1 MALLGLLGRLRKVGH
16 FELGAAYVHH
26 GTAGISPEQKEF
38 RHQADVLCEA
48 FCQKHEIP
56 FYRSERP
63 TEVLKN
69 EADLR
74 RFRYGQLRQLKQNFN
89 YDLIVTAHH
98 RDDVLETQVLR
109 LMRGVGKEGLRAIQL
124 LSKDLCRPALFFSKK
139 DLEKYAT
146 EQKILY
152 LHDPSNADTHYLR
165 NWVRVWLAAMEE
177 KQPGVLNSFARS
189 LENVSERKTR
199 PLPKELWIE
208 EGISR
213 SVYFGL
219 SQEERRLALVEY
231 HKRHNLSFPR
241 QTQFKEILRQLD
253 MSKNEHI
260 FLVGPYE
267 WRINASR
274 IWVCG
279 RK

>member
-1 MALLGLLGRLRKVGH
+1 MALLQLLQRLKKMGH
-16 FELGAAYVHH
+16 FNLGAAYVHH
-26 GTAGISPEQKEF
+26 GEFATSRDLKEF
-38 RHQADVLCEA
+38 RNQAGLLCEA
-48 FCQKHEIP
+48 FCQKHQIP
-56 FYRSERP
+56 FYMTEKPQTPLKSEDEMRQ
-63 TEVLKN
+63 
-69 EADLR
+69 
-74 RFRYGQLRQLKQNFN
+74 FRYGSLRNLKQSFN
-89 YDLIVTAHH
+89 YDFILTAHH
-98 RDDVLETQVLR
+98 RDDVLETQVMR
-109 LMRGVGKEGLRAIQL
+109 LMRGVGKEGLRGIPV
-124 LSKDLCRPALFFSKK
+124 LSKDLCRPVLSFSKE
-139 DLEKYAT
+139 DLIKYAT
-146 EQKILY
+146 EQKIPFLQ
-152 LHDPSNADTHYLR
+152 DPSNAETDYLR
-165 NWVRVWLAAMEE
+165 NWVRSWLVALAD

-189 LENVSERKTR
+189 LENISERKTR

-213 SVYFGL
+213 SVYFRL
-219 SQEERRLALVEY
+219 SQDERKLALVEY